1 MVVEGLS
8 KFVEGCACII
18 FKTSFE
24 SQSKKK
30 LLELHF
36 PCLKGIDRSQN
47 FVYVERNVAS
57 LDPGLALPILEL
69 HMQFD

>member
-8 KFVEGCACII
+8 KFVEGCGCII

-36 PCLKGIDRSQN
+36 PCLKGIDRS
-47 FVYVERNVAS
+47 
-57 LDPGLALPILEL
+57 
-69 HMQFD
+69 